1 MGTVSSVPGYSRPV
15 MDSGRT
21 GPIEITRAGPDR
33 LGILAPL
40 FGHAFVDDPMM
51 GWTLGEPPRSPDRYI
66 PCFAAFLERAL
77 PHGVVWEGTAHGDAG
92 TAVGAAVWIPPGR
105 FEKWAEHP
113 WNQPRIL
120 ELTDDG
126 GRRYNRFW
134 QWVDEHSPT
143 EPAWLLDSVAVEPA
157 VQGRG
162 FGSELITAGLDR
174 ARTDGQGAVPVDR
187 DRAQRDH
194 LREARLPGREGDRRA
209 RPGSPHLVHALEA
222 LTHRSVTAPVAL
234 RTLTPRAG
242 WTPAP

>member
-1 MGTVSSVPGYSRPV
+1 VK
-15 MDSGRT
+15 DSGRP

-105 FEKWAEHP
+105 FEKWADHP

-126 GRRYNRFW
+126 GRRYDRFW

-162 FGSELITAGLDR
+162 FGSALITAGLDR
-174 ARTDGQGAVPVDR
+174 ARTDGQGAYLSTGTERNVTIY
-187 DRAQRDH
+187 
-194 LREARLPGREGDRRA
+194 ERLGFRVVKAIDAPDQG
-209 RPGSPHLVHALEA
+209 PHIWFM
-222 LTHRSVTAPVAL
+222 RSKP
-234 RTLTPRAG
+234 
-242 WTPAP
+242 